1 VEVKIGVQNVARE
14 LSIETDQSA
23 EAVAAAVRSALSE
36 DAGVLALTDSRG
48 REVLVP
54 TAALAYVQVGDSEKG
69 RVGFGTVP
77 VPATAAATPSR

>member
-1 VEVKIGVQNVARE
+1 MEVKIGVQNVARE

-23 EAVAAAVRSALSE
+23 EEVTAAVRAALSE
-36 DAGVLALTDSRG
+36 NAGVLCLTDSRG

-54 TAALAYVQVGDSEKG
+54 TVALGYIQVGDSEKG

-77 VPATAAATPSR
+77 VPR

>member
-1 VEVKIGVQNVARE
+1 MEVKIGVQNVARE

-23 EAVAAAVRSALSE
+23 EEVTAAVRSALGEGGS
-36 DAGVLALTDSRG
+36 VLALTDSRG

-54 TAALAYVQVGDSEKG
+54 TAALGYVQVGDSEKG

-77 VPATAAATPSR
+77 VPR